1 MEVKTTL
8 LRIVYKA
15 LCDSPDGNPVRWA
28 LMCYTAAQQVLTM
41 FVRPS
46 PRMQVDAEA
55 QTHTVPNAV
64 PNAVPHTRP
73 RPHPRPHPHPHPD
86 TNEHSS

>member
-15 LCDSPDGNPVRWA
+15 LCDSADGNPVRWA
-28 LMCYTAAQQVLTM
+28 LMCYTAAQQVLTV

-46 PRMQVDAEA
+46 VRPLACTSTLKHKLTPFRTLSLTLALA
-55 QTHTVPNAV
+55 LALALALTLTLILTNTHP
-64 PNAVPHTRP
+64 
-73 RPHPRPHPHPHPD
+73 
-86 TNEHSS
+86 

>member
-15 LCDSPDGNPVRWA
+15 LCDSADGNPVRWA
-28 LMCYTAAQQVLTM
+28 LMCYTAAQQVLTV

-46 PRMQVDAEA
+46 VRPLACTSTLKHKLTPFRTLSLTLVRKQNPRSPLTTRRHA
-55 QTHTVPNAV
+55 AV
-64 PNAVPHTRP
+64 F
-73 RPHPRPHPHPHPD
+73 
-86 TNEHSS
+86 